1 MLRTVFFINFHIISK
16 LLFYKMYDKYTG
28 KTMHV
33 CVFTDF
39 SFCVFNF
46 MLPAYRRNFPEV
58 VFATYKVE
66 QA

>member
-1 MLRTVFFINFHIISK
+1 
-16 LLFYKMYDKYTG
+16 MYDKYTG
-28 KTMHV
+28 KTIHV
-33 CVFTDF
+33 CVLTHF

-46 MLPAYRRNFPEV
+46 MLPACRPDFPEV